1 MKKVIT
7 KNDIKLKE
15 IADEI
20 KKGKIFVFPTSTVYG
35 IGTNA
40 FNKEAVEKIYNIKRR
55 DYKKALIVLINGYE
69 MLNYITMPLNDIEK
83 KLAETFWPGFLT
95 LVLKKK
101 DIIPDIVTAS
111 KDTVA
116 VRYDANKLL
125 NSIIDIA
132 NVPIVAPSANISNEP
147 CINDI
152 KDLSKMI
159 YDSVDYVIDLGKINS
174 NKESTIV
181 KVEDNNVYILREGK
195 IKKEDIFKCLKNF
208 NVDFISYL
216 EKNFNV

>member
-1 MKKVIT
+1 MTLKKVLSL
-7 KNDIKLKE
+7 KNINLEKVSS
-15 IADEI
+15 EI

-35 IGTNA
+35 IGTNV
-40 FNKEAVEKIYNIKRR
+40 FNKEAVEKIYNMKKR
-55 DYKKALIVLINGYE
+55 DYQKALIVLINGYE
-69 MLNYITMPLNDIEK
+69 MLKDIVMPLNDIEK

-125 NSIIDIA
+125 NSIIDKA
-132 NVPIVAPSANISNEP
+132 KVPIVAPSANISNEP

-152 KDLSKMI
+152 KDLSKSI

-195 IKKEDIFKCLKNF
+195 IKKEDILKCLSKYS
-208 NVDFISYL
+208 VDITL
-216 EKNFNV
+216 K